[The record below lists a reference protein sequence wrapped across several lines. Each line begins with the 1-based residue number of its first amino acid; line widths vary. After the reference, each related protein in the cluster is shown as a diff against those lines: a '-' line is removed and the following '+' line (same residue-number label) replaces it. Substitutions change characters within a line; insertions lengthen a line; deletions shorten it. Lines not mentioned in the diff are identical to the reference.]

1 MNKAVW
7 RKKLAKLKRNIRNAT
22 RARMRQA
29 VNFALADEP
38 DIYEHPDVEVYD
50 AEPKADIHHRIEQK
64 YNEPPKKFDKDK
76 IIKVGLLVLGAV
88 VIFKLGKRA
97 GRIAMNKVWT
107 REVDQF
113 FDSVIFKRARVFIDH
128 PNGKSYE
135 LMSKLVTD

>member
-50 AEPKADIHHRIEQK
+50 AEPKADIQHRIEQK
-64 YNEPPKKFDKDK
+64 YNEPPKKFNKEK

-88 VIFKLGKRA
+88 VIFKFGKRA
-97 GRIAMNKVWT
+97 GYTVMKRKMDK
-107 REVDQF
+107 F
-113 FDSVIFKRARVFIDH
+113 FYKLIFKNVPTFIDY

-135 LMSKLVTD
+135 IISKLVTD

>member
-50 AEPKADIHHRIEQK
+50 AEPKADIQHRIEQK

-76 IIKVGLLVLGAV
+76 VIKAGLLILGAV
-88 VIFKLGKRA
+88 VIFKVGKFKGNKI
-97 GRIAMNKVWT
+97 GR
-107 REVDQF
+107 REISKI
-113 FDSVIFKRARVFIDH
+113 FDKFLDRLIFEHYPTFVEFPGGIKYRLFA
-128 PNGKSYE
+128 E
-135 LMSKLVTD
+135 EVTA

>member
-50 AEPKADIHHRIEQK
+50 AEPKADIQHRIEQK
-64 YNEPPKKFDKDK
+64 YDDKKKLDAKK
-76 IIKVGLLVLGAV
+76 IFKIGLLVLGAV
-88 VIFKLGKRA
+88 VIFKFGKIKGIKIGHKEMTKAFDNFLDGLIFEHKPTFVKYPHGIEYRLLA
-97 GRIAMNKVWT
+97 E
-107 REVDQF
+107 EVT
-113 FDSVIFKRARVFIDH
+113 A
-128 PNGKSYE
+128 
-135 LMSKLVTD
+135 